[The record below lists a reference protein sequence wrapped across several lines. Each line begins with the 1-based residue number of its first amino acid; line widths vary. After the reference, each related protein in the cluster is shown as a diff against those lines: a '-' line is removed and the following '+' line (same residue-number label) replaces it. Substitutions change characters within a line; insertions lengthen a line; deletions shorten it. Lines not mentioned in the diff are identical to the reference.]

1 MNNTVEIETPEIR
14 LARINATLGARNL
27 KSLPKLG
34 DHREGEFEIVDIIE
48 IYDHSKQFFTDVRF
62 SVIMPNGNNGA
73 FTVRFNA
80 NGATSD
86 GAVIVTIINGKFAI
100 VKQWRV
106 PLARWTMEV
115 PRGFNDKLVQAALRS
130 DDNSGESG
138 GIVGAPKL
146 SITDL
151 PLATIVRELT
161 ADVVNS
167 GRVVSVA
174 NLGNIAE
181 NSGTHAVS
189 PGFFLVQL
197 EVDEAKLGAR
207 LKGTDELKMQLW
219 DASRVRQEFGG
230 KLADMHTIT
239 GLALAMRHIEQL
251 PRLS

>member
-1 MNNTVEIETPEIR
+1 MNETVQQETPEIR
-14 LARINATLGARNL
+14 LARINATLSARNL

-48 IYDHSKQFFTDVRF
+48 VHDHSKRFFTDVRF
-62 SVIMPNGNNGA
+62 AVIMPNGSNGE

-80 NGATSD
+80 NGATND
-86 GAVIVTIINGKFAI
+86 GAVIVTIVNGKFAI

-115 PRGFNDKLVQAALRS
+115 PRGFNDKLVEAA
-130 DDNSGESG
+130 GTE
-138 GIVGAPKL
+138 GAPKL
-146 SITDL
+146 SITEL

-167 GRVVSVA
+167 GRVVSVT

-207 LKGTDELKMQLW
+207 LKGTDELKLQLW
-219 DASRVRQEFGG
+219 DAERVRQEFGR